1 MFELGTKV
9 IHIPSNKECLVV
21 YLNGKE
27 PKYRVRFPDMY
38 AKDVYEV
45 ELEEIK
51 EEPLLASEPALEEV
65 VIGDESMQIKSFTK
79 VKENMKGNDMV
90 NIEKSENSSN

>member
-1 MFELGTKV
+1 MFELGAKV
-9 IHIPSNKECLVV
+9 IHKPSNKECFVV

-65 VIGDESMQIKSFTK
+65 VVGDESMQIKSFTK
-79 VKENMKGNDMV
+79 VKEKMKG
-90 NIEKSENSSN
+90 SEEIKINKGVKK

>member
-1 MFELGTKV
+1 MFELGAKV
-9 IHIPSNKECLVV
+9 IHIPSNKECFVV

-51 EEPLLASEPALEEV
+51 EEPLLASEPSLEEV
-65 VIGDESMQIKSFTK
+65 VIGDEHLQVKSKIGIKEDITS
-79 VKENMKGNDMV
+79 
-90 NIEKSENSSN
+90 SEEIKINKDIKK